1 MQVSNHNLMIQTR
14 FDIRYPYF
22 IMLAAVSSFLLSLV
36 LLQLFLGLLVIL
48 WLTEKNSEKKKAFDR
63 FGVLILIFL
72 TVRILSVVFSEYP
85 ELSVELLYKDA
96 LFYLGFFAMNFYF
109 KAFMDEQVRTTVL
122 VFSIASSVVAVI
134 GLVQFNLSIV
144 ERAQSFSSGYS
155 TFSSYLLTGFAVTL
169 SSRLLYQNKLN
180 LIYWVIAS
188 SVILAG
194 IVTSLGRVNIV
205 IAAIIFLSVLIIKRY
220 DIKSGLLIIILSAI
234 ISFISFQNNSVQIS
248 QRVEAPA
255 YLSDRDILLN
265 AAKELAFE
273 KPLLGFGPRTFDKV
287 FLYRDQLADK
297 GVGSWHNDFIQVYIE
312 SGAVGLLAFILL
324 IVFPLYYAFKRIFKT
339 DKSPEKDLTIGSVIA
354 IIALV
359 ISGLTAGFISS
370 PVLAPLFAY
379 LLVTISRE
387 DLVKREK

>member
-1 MQVSNHNLMIQTR
+1 MTQTR
-14 FDIRYPYF
+14 FDIRYPHF
-22 IMLAAVSSFLLSLV
+22 LMLATVSSFLLSLV
-36 LLQLFLGLLVIL
+36 LLQFFLGLLVIL
-48 WLTEKNSEKKKAFDR
+48 WLTEKNSEKKKAFDKV
-63 FGVLILIFL
+63 GLLILIFL
-72 TVRILSVVFSEYP
+72 TVRILSVIFSEYP

-109 KAFMDEQVRTTVL
+109 KAFKAEQVRKTVL

-134 GLVQFNLSIV
+134 GLLQFNLSIV

-155 TFSSYLLTGFAVTL
+155 TFSSYLLAGFAVTL
-169 SSRLLYQNKLN
+169 SSRLLYQNKLK

-205 IAAIIFLSVLIIKRY
+205 IAVIIFLSVLIIKRY
-220 DIKSGLLIIILSAI
+220 DIKSVLLIIILSTI
-234 ISFISFQNNSVQIS
+234 ISFISFQNNFIQVS

-287 FLYRDQLADK
+287 FTYRDQLADK
-297 GVGSWHNDFIQVYIE
+297 GVGSWHNDFIQVYLE
-312 SGAVGLLAFILL
+312 SGAIGLFAFVFL
-324 IVFPLYYAFKRIFKT
+324 IIIPLYISFKKLR
-339 DKSPEKDLTIGSVIA
+339 KSSSSTEKDLLTGSVTA
-354 IIALV
+354 ILALV
-359 ISGLTAGFISS
+359 FSGLTAGFISS

-379 LLVTISRE
+379 LLVTVSRE
-387 DLVKREK
+387 DLVESDK

>member
-1 MQVSNHNLMIQTR
+1 
-14 FDIRYPYF
+14 
-22 IMLAAVSSFLLSLV
+22 MLATVSSFLLSLV
-36 LLQLFLGLLVIL
+36 LLQFFLGLLVIL
-48 WLTEKNSEKKKAFDR
+48 WLTEKNSEKKKAFDKV
-63 FGVLILIFL
+63 GLLILIFL
-72 TVRILSVVFSEYP
+72 TVRILSVIFSEYP

-109 KAFMDEQVRTTVL
+109 KAFKAEQVRKTVL

-134 GLVQFNLSIV
+134 GLLQFNLSIV

-155 TFSSYLLTGFAVTL
+155 TFSSYLLAGFAVTL
-169 SSRLLYQNKLN
+169 SSRLLYQNKLK

-205 IAAIIFLSVLIIKRY
+205 IAVIIFLSVLIIKRY
-220 DIKSGLLIIILSAI
+220 DIKSVLLIIILSTI
-234 ISFISFQNNSVQIS
+234 ISFISFQNNFIQVS

-287 FLYRDQLADK
+287 FTYRDQLADK
-297 GVGSWHNDFIQVYIE
+297 GVGSWHNDFIQVYLE
-312 SGAVGLLAFILL
+312 SGAIGLFAFVFL
-324 IVFPLYYAFKRIFKT
+324 IIIPLYISFKKLR
-339 DKSPEKDLTIGSVIA
+339 KSSSSTEKDLLTGSVTA
-354 IIALV
+354 ILALV
-359 ISGLTAGFISS
+359 FSGLTAGFISS

-379 LLVTISRE
+379 LLVTVSRE
-387 DLVKREK
+387 DLVESDK